1 MEREF
6 QINAMPKTKQFNETE
21 VLVKAREVFSVK
33 GYNGT
38 SMDDLVQATG
48 LSRSSIYDTFGDKHG
63 LFLKSLNNYCCTQEG
78 ELQKQCAKTD
88 SPKKKIRAIF
98 DYTLK
103 GIMADKERKGC
114 LMVNMSM
121 ELNAVDKEVAAISLA
136 NMEGM
141 EQTFST
147 LVKEGQAKGEIPKK
161 FSPKALGRLLYS
173 NLMGLRVSG
182 MNRPDPD
189 ALKEIVK
196 LSLSI
201 LDE

>member
-1 MEREF
+1 
-6 QINAMPKTKQFNETE
+6 MPKTKQFDETE
-21 VLVKAREVFSVK
+21 VLIKAREVFSVK

-38 SMDDLVQATG
+38 SMDDLVHATG

-63 LFLKSLNNYCCTQEG
+63 LFLKSLNHYCATQG
-78 ELQKQCAKTD
+78 DELQSQCAKTD

-103 GIMADKERKGC
+103 GIMSDKERKGC

-136 NMEGM
+136 NMEDM
-141 EQTFST
+141 EQTFSA
-147 LVKEGQAKGEIPKK
+147 LVKEGQAKGEISKK
-161 FSPKALGRLLYS
+161 FSPKAMGRLLYS

-182 MNRPDPD
+182 MNRPEPD

-196 LSLSI
+196 LALSI

>member
-1 MEREF
+1 
-6 QINAMPKTKQFNETE
+6 MPKAKQFDETE
-21 VLVKAREVFSVK
+21 VLVKAREIFTVK

-63 LFLKSLNNYCCTQEG
+63 LFLKSLTQYCCSQLG
-78 ELQKQCAKTD
+78 ELEKQCSKTD
-88 SPKKKIRAIF
+88 SPKKKIRSIF
-98 DYTLK
+98 DHTIKEIL
-103 GIMADKERKGC
+103 ADKDRKGC

-121 ELNAVDKEVAAISLA
+121 ELNAVDKEVAAVSLA

-141 EQTFST
+141 EQTFSA

-161 FSPKALGRLLYS
+161 FTPKAMGRLLYNS
-173 NLMGLRVSG
+173 LMGLRVSG
-182 MNRPDPD
+182 INRPDAD
-189 ALKEIVK
+189 SLKEVVK
-196 LSLSI
+196 LTLSL

>member
-1 MEREF
+1 
-6 QINAMPKTKQFNETE
+6 MPKTKQFDEME
-21 VLVKAREVFSVK
+21 VLVKAREVFTVK

-63 LFLKSLNNYCCTQEG
+63 LFLKSLTQYCCSQQG
-78 ELQKQCAKTD
+78 ELEKQCAKTD

-98 DYTLK
+98 DYTIRDILN
-103 GIMADKERKGC
+103 DKDRKGC

-121 ELNAVDKEVAAISLA
+121 ELNAVDKEVAAVSLA

-141 EQTFST
+141 EGTFSA

-161 FSPKALGRLLYS
+161 FTPKAMSRHLYNS
-173 NLMGLRVSG
+173 LMGLRVSG
-182 MNRPDPD
+182 INRPDAD
-189 ALKEIVK
+189 SLKEIVK
-196 LSLSI
+196 LTLSI